1 MDKLTRIA
9 WREYYA
15 TVRTKAFILSV
26 VLLPAIVVAGVY
38 GTQYAEKLAS
48 SEKVPDRTLAVV
60 DHTGRLYEPLA
71 AIVDAWN
78 QNKPNQ
84 RFLLEQVPAEPDDTA
99 ALRQRVNQGEI
110 YAYIILPADVIA
122 GEGQVE
128 IARRDKQLD
137 AGRRMETFINGAVS
151 MVRFQDLEIDPVKVA
166 AARREVTILE
176 VDPATAQ
183 ARKSNIVA
191 RLLTPFAFM
200 FLLFMGTFG
209 ISQGL
214 LTSLIE
220 EKSNR
225 VIEVLLSA
233 VSPMQLMVGKILGNA
248 AVGATLLIVWGSVGY
263 YGAQRFHVPEL
274 VGTQQ
279 LVLALMYFLPG
290 FLFMAALLAGVGS
303 MCNELKDAQGMMF
316 PVSIITIIPMIF
328 WFYLAQYPQ
337 SAVSIAL
344 SYVPPITPLV
354 MILRIC
360 ADPDTPLWQ
369 IVTTLALLW
378 VCVLGMFWAAAKV
391 FRLGVLMYGK
401 APTLPEIIRAVRMS

>member
-1 MDKLTRIA
+1 MDKLVRVA

-15 TVRTKAFILSV
+15 TVRTKAFVLSV
-26 VLLPAIVVAGVY
+26 VLLPAIVVAGVF
-38 GTQYAEKLAS
+38 GTQYAEKLAAR
-48 SEKVPDRTLAVV
+48 EKIPDRKLAVV
-60 DHTGRLYEPLA
+60 DHTGRLHEPLA
-71 AIVDAWN
+71 ALVDAWN
-78 QNKPNQ
+78 QSKPNQ
-84 RFLLEQVPAEPDDTA
+84 RFLLEQVPVEPDSTT
-99 ALRQRVNQGEI
+99 ALRQRVNQGEL
-110 YAYIILPADVIA
+110 YAYIILPANVLA
-122 GEGQVE
+122 GDGKVE
-128 IARRDKQLD
+128 LARRDKQLD
-137 AGRRMETFINGAVS
+137 AGRRMENFINGAVS

-183 ARKSNIVA
+183 TRQSNVLA

-233 VSPMQLMVGKILGNA
+233 VSPMQLMGGKIVGNA
-248 AVGATLLIVWGSVGY
+248 AVGLTLLVVWGGVGY
-263 YGAQRFHVPEL
+263 YSAQRLHVGEL
-274 VGTQQ
+274 VGAQQ
-279 LVLALMYFLPG
+279 LVLALLYFLPG

-316 PVSIITIIPMIF
+316 PVSILTMIPMIF

-337 SAVSIAL
+337 SAVSVAL
-344 SYVPPITPLV
+344 SYIPPITPLV

-360 ADPDTPLWQ
+360 ADPDTPVWQ

-378 VCVLGMFWAAAKV
+378 ICVLGMFWAAAKV

-401 APTLPEIIRAVRMS
+401 APTLPELVRVVRMS